1 MQGEFSMKKALLI
14 IDRGSKEVEVQ
25 AELFKISTQA
35 KEKGGYIY
43 SNFCFLEVIPPYID
57 EGIRNCIKENVD
69 LITVM
74 PYFLYPGLKLKDA
87 VQRTAAISKENRVKL
102 VITKPLCYSE
112 VLKFV
117 IMDRLTKLKLDN
129 NIQLKDKECDV
140 LVIGHG
146 SSDRRATEAFIFTI
160 NSIKRFYRNV
170 DYCFLEL
177 AGPTIQEGINSVIQ
191 KNPKIVLIM
200 PYFLHKGI
208 HIKND
213 VIKEVKNALN
223 NHSFS
228 NILIADHIGVD
239 DKIVNLILQRANEV
253 EKKIV

>member
-1 MQGEFSMKKALLI
+1 MRKALLI
-14 IDRGSKEVEVQ
+14 IDRGSKELEVQ
-25 AELFKISTQA
+25 DELLKISNQA

-74 PYFLYPGLKLKDA
+74 PYFLYPGMKLKDA
-87 VQRTAAISKENRVKL
+87 VKKTAAISKEKQVKL

-117 IMDRLTKLKLDN
+117 IIDRLTKLKLLND
-129 NIQLKDKECDV
+129 IRLKDKECDV

-160 NSIKRFYRNV
+160 NGIKHSYRNV
-170 DYCFLEL
+170 EYCFLEL
-177 AGPTIQEGINSVIQ
+177 AGPTIQEGINSVIK

-208 HIKND
+208 HIKHD
-213 VIKEVKNALN
+213 VINEVKTALKS
-223 NHSFS
+223 HSFT

-239 DKIVNLILQRANEV
+239 DNMINLILRRANEV
-253 EKKIV
+253 EKRIVYERND

>member
-1 MQGEFSMKKALLI
+1 MRKALLI
-14 IDRGSKEVEVQ
+14 IDRGSKELEVQ
-25 AELFKISTQA
+25 DELLKISNQA

-74 PYFLYPGLKLKDA
+74 PYFLYPGMKLKDA
-87 VQRTAAISKENRVKL
+87 VKKTAAISKDKQVKL
-102 VITKPLCYSE
+102 VITKPLCYSD
-112 VLKFV
+112 VLKSV
-117 IMDRLTKLKLDN
+117 IIDRLTKLKFLND
-129 NIQLKDKECDV
+129 IRLKDKECDV

-160 NSIKRFYRNV
+160 NSIKNSYRNV
-170 DYCFLEL
+170 EHCFLEL
-177 AGPTIQEGINSVIQ
+177 EGPTIQEGINSIIK

-208 HIKND
+208 HIKHD
-213 VIKEVKNALN
+213 VINEVKIALKS
-223 NHSFS
+223 HSFT

-239 DKIVNLILQRANEV
+239 DNMVNLILLRAIEV
-253 EKKIV
+253 EKRIVYERND

>member
-1 MQGEFSMKKALLI
+1 MRKALLI
-14 IDRGSKEVEVQ
+14 IDRGSKELEVQ
-25 AELFKISTQA
+25 DELLKISNQA

-74 PYFLYPGLKLKDA
+74 PYFLYPGMKLKDA
-87 VQRTAAISKENRVKL
+87 VKKTAAISKEKQVKL

-117 IMDRLTKLKLDN
+117 IIDRLTKLKLLND
-129 NIQLKDKECDV
+129 IRLKDKECDV

-160 NSIKRFYRNV
+160 NDIKQSYRNV
-170 DYCFLEL
+170 EYCFLEL
-177 AGPTIQEGINSVIQ
+177 EGPTIQEGINSVIKQ
-191 KNPKIVLIM
+191 NPKIVLIM

-208 HIKND
+208 HIKHD
-213 VIKEVKNALN
+213 VIKEVKTALKS
-223 NHSFS
+223 HSFT

-239 DKIVNLILQRANEV
+239 DNMINLILRRADEV
-253 EKKIV
+253 EKRIINERND

>member
-1 MQGEFSMKKALLI
+1 MRKALLI
-14 IDRGSKEVEVQ
+14 IDRGSKELEVQ
-25 AELFKISTQA
+25 DELLRISNQA

-69 LITVM
+69 LIIVM
-74 PYFLYPGLKLKDA
+74 PYFLYPGMKLKDA
-87 VQRTAAISKENRVKL
+87 VKKTAAISKEKQVKL

-117 IMDRLTKLKLDN
+117 IIDRLTKLKLLND
-129 NIQLKDKECDV
+129 IRLHDKECDV

-160 NSIKRFYRNV
+160 NGIKHSYRNV
-170 DYCFLEL
+170 EYCFLEL
-177 AGPTIQEGINSVIQ
+177 EGPTIQEGINSIIK

-208 HIKND
+208 HIKHD
-213 VIKEVKNALN
+213 VINEVKTALKR
-223 NHSFS
+223 HSFT

-239 DKIVNLILQRANEV
+239 DNMINLILRRANEV
-253 EKKIV
+253 EKRIVYERNE

>member
-1 MQGEFSMKKALLI
+1 MRKALLI
-14 IDRGSKEVEVQ
+14 IDRGSKEWEVQ
-25 AELFKISTQA
+25 DELFKISNRA

-57 EGIRNCIKENVD
+57 EGIRNCLNENVD

-74 PYFLYPGLKLKDA
+74 PYFLYPGMKLKDA
-87 VQRTAAISKENRVKL
+87 VKRTAAISKEKGVKL

-112 VLKFV
+112 ILTFV
-117 IMDRLTKLKLDN
+117 IMDRLFKLKFSND
-129 NIQLKDKECDV
+129 IQLRDKECDV

-160 NSIKRFYRNV
+160 NAIKHYYRNV
-170 DYCFLEL
+170 EYCFLEL
-177 AGPTIQEGINSVIQ
+177 EGPTIQEGINSVIK
-191 KNPKIVLIM
+191 KNPKILLIM

-213 VIKEVKNALN
+213 LIKEVKTALKS
-223 NHSFS
+223 HTFT

-239 DKIVNLILQRANEV
+239 DKMVSLILQRANEA
-253 EKKIV
+253 EKRIG

>member
-1 MQGEFSMKKALLI
+1 MRKALLI
-14 IDRGSKEVEVQ
+14 IDRGSKELEVQ
-25 AELFKISTQA
+25 DELLKISNQA

-74 PYFLYPGLKLKDA
+74 PYFLYPGMKLKDA
-87 VQRTAAISKENRVKL
+87 VKKTAAISKDKQVKL
-102 VITKPLCYSE
+102 VITKPLCYSD

-117 IMDRLTKLKLDN
+117 IIDRLTKLKFLND
-129 NIQLKDKECDV
+129 IRLKDKECDV

-160 NSIKRFYRNV
+160 NSIKNSYRNV
-170 DYCFLEL
+170 EHCFLEL
-177 AGPTIQEGINSVIQ
+177 EGPTIQEGINSVIK

-208 HIKND
+208 HIKHD
-213 VIKEVKNALN
+213 VINEVKIALKS
-223 NHSFS
+223 HSFT

-239 DKIVNLILQRANEV
+239 DNMVNLILLRANEV
-253 EKKIV
+253 EKRIVYERND

>member
-1 MQGEFSMKKALLI
+1 MRKALLI
-14 IDRGSKEVEVQ
+14 IDRGSKELEVQ
-25 AELFKISTQA
+25 HELLKISNQA

-69 LITVM
+69 LIIVM
-74 PYFLYPGLKLKDA
+74 PYFLYPGMKLKDA
-87 VQRTAAISKENRVKL
+87 VKKTAAISKEKQVKL

-117 IMDRLTKLKLDN
+117 IIDRLTKLKLLND
-129 NIQLKDKECDV
+129 IRLQDKECDV

-160 NSIKRFYRNV
+160 NGIKHSYRNV
-170 DYCFLEL
+170 EYCFLEL
-177 AGPTIQEGINSVIQ
+177 EGPTIQEGINSIIK

-208 HIKND
+208 HIKHD
-213 VIKEVKNALN
+213 VINEVKTALKR
-223 NHSFS
+223 HSFT

-239 DKIVNLILQRANEV
+239 DNMINLILRRANEV
-253 EKKIV
+253 EKRIIYERNE

>member
-1 MQGEFSMKKALLI
+1 MRKALLI
-14 IDRGSKEVEVQ
+14 IDRGSKEWEVQ
-25 AELFKISTQA
+25 DELFKISNRA

-57 EGIRNCIKENVD
+57 EGIRNCLNENVD

-74 PYFLYPGLKLKDA
+74 PYFLYPGMKLKDA
-87 VQRTAAISKENRVKL
+87 VKRTAAISKEKGVKL

-112 VLKFV
+112 ILTFVIVDRLFKLKFSN
-117 IMDRLTKLKLDN
+117 D
-129 NIQLKDKECDV
+129 IQLKDKECDV

-160 NSIKRFYRNV
+160 NAIKQYYRNV
-170 DYCFLEL
+170 EYCFLEL
-177 AGPTIQEGINSVIQ
+177 EGPTIQEGINSVIK

-213 VIKEVKNALN
+213 VIKEVKTALKS
-223 NHSFS
+223 HTFT

-239 DKIVNLILQRANEV
+239 DKMVSLILQRANEA
-253 EKKIV
+253 EKRIV

>member
-1 MQGEFSMKKALLI
+1 MRKALLI
-14 IDRGSKEVEVQ
+14 IDRGSKELEVQ
-25 AELFKISTQA
+25 DELLKISNQA

-74 PYFLYPGLKLKDA
+74 PYFLYPGMKLKDA
-87 VQRTAAISKENRVKL
+87 VKKTAAISKEKQVKL

-117 IMDRLTKLKLDN
+117 IIDRLTKLKLFND
-129 NIQLKDKECDV
+129 IRLQDKECDV

-160 NSIKRFYRNV
+160 NGIKHSYRNV
-170 DYCFLEL
+170 EYCFLEL
-177 AGPTIQEGINSVIQ
+177 EGPTIQEGINSVIK

-208 HIKND
+208 HIKHD
-213 VIKEVKNALN
+213 VINEVKTALKS
-223 NHSFS
+223 HSFT

-239 DKIVNLILQRANEV
+239 DNMINLILRRANEV
-253 EKKIV
+253 EKRIVYERND

>member
-1 MQGEFSMKKALLI
+1 MRKALLI
-14 IDRGSKEVEVQ
+14 IDRGSKELEVQ
-25 AELFKISTQA
+25 DELLKISNQA

-57 EGIRNCIKENVD
+57 EGIRNCIKKNVD

-74 PYFLYPGLKLKDA
+74 PYFLYPGMKLKDA
-87 VQRTAAISKENRVKL
+87 VKKTAAISKDKQVKL
-102 VITKPLCYSE
+102 IITKPLCYSD

-117 IMDRLTKLKLDN
+117 IIDRLTKLKFLND
-129 NIQLKDKECDV
+129 IRLKDKECDV

-160 NSIKRFYRNV
+160 NSIKNSYRNV
-170 DYCFLEL
+170 EHCFLEL
-177 AGPTIQEGINSVIQ
+177 EGPTIQEGINSVIK

-208 HIKND
+208 HIKHD
-213 VIKEVKNALN
+213 VINEVKIALKS
-223 NHSFS
+223 HSFT

-239 DKIVNLILQRANEV
+239 DNMINLILRRANEV
-253 EKKIV
+253 EKRIVYERNE

>member
-1 MQGEFSMKKALLI
+1 MRKALLI
-14 IDRGSKEVEVQ
+14 IDRGSKELEVQ
-25 AELFKISTQA
+25 DELLKISNQA

-57 EGIRNCIKENVD
+57 EGIRNCVKENVD
-69 LITVM
+69 LIIVM
-74 PYFLYPGLKLKDA
+74 PYFLYPGMKLKDA
-87 VQRTAAISKENRVKL
+87 VKKTAAISKEKQVKL

-117 IMDRLTKLKLDN
+117 IIDRLTKLKLLND
-129 NIQLKDKECDV
+129 IRLQDKECDV

-160 NSIKRFYRNV
+160 NDIKHYYKNV
-170 DYCFLEL
+170 EYCFLEL
-177 AGPTIQEGINSVIQ
+177 AVPTIQEGINSIIK

-208 HIKND
+208 HIKHD
-213 VIKEVKNALN
+213 VINEVKTALKR
-223 NHSFS
+223 HSFT

-239 DKIVNLILQRANEV
+239 DNMINLILRRANEV
-253 EKKIV
+253 EKRIVYERNE

>member
-1 MQGEFSMKKALLI
+1 MRKALLI
-14 IDRGSKEVEVQ
+14 IDRGSKELEVQ
-25 AELFKISTQA
+25 DELLKISNQA

-69 LITVM
+69 LIIVM
-74 PYFLYPGLKLKDA
+74 PYFLYPGMKLKDA
-87 VQRTAAISKENRVKL
+87 VKKTAAISKEKQVKL

-117 IMDRLTKLKLDN
+117 IIDRLTKLKLLND
-129 NIQLKDKECDV
+129 IRLQDKECDV

-160 NSIKRFYRNV
+160 NGIKHSYRNV
-170 DYCFLEL
+170 EYCFLEL
-177 AGPTIQEGINSVIQ
+177 EGPTIQEGINSIIK

-208 HIKND
+208 HIKHD
-213 VIKEVKNALN
+213 VINEVKTALKR
-223 NHSFS
+223 HSFT

-239 DKIVNLILQRANEV
+239 DNMINLILRRANEV
-253 EKKIV
+253 EKRIVYERNE

>member
-1 MQGEFSMKKALLI
+1 MRKALLI
-14 IDRGSKEVEVQ
+14 IDRGSKELEVQ
-25 AELFKISTQA
+25 DELLKISTQA

-43 SNFCFLEVIPPYID
+43 SNFCFLEVIPPYIE

-74 PYFLYPGLKLKDA
+74 PYFLYPGMKLKDA
-87 VQRTAAISKENRVKL
+87 VKKTAAISKEKQVKL

-117 IMDRLTKLKLDN
+117 IIDRLTKLKLFND
-129 NIQLKDKECDV
+129 IRLQDKECDV

-160 NSIKRFYRNV
+160 NGIKHSYRNV
-170 DYCFLEL
+170 EYCFLEL
-177 AGPTIQEGINSVIQ
+177 EGPTIQEGINSVIK

-208 HIKND
+208 HIKHD
-213 VIKEVKNALN
+213 VINEVKTALKS
-223 NHSFS
+223 HSFT

-239 DKIVNLILQRANEV
+239 DNMINLILRRANEV
-253 EKKIV
+253 EKRIVYERND

>member
-1 MQGEFSMKKALLI
+1 MRKALLI
-14 IDRGSKEVEVQ
+14 IDRGSKELDVQ
-25 AELFKISTQA
+25 DELFKISNQA
-35 KEKGGYIY
+35 KQKGGYIY

-74 PYFLYPGLKLKDA
+74 PYFLYPGMKLKDA
-87 VQRTAAISKENRVKL
+87 VQRTAAISKEKGVKL
-102 VITKPLCYSE
+102 VITKPLCYSQ
-112 VLKFV
+112 VLTFV
-117 IMDRLTKLKLDN
+117 VKDRLTKLKFDN
-129 NIQLKDKECDV
+129 DIQLKDKECDV

-160 NSIKRFYRNV
+160 NAIKSSYRNV

-177 AGPTIQEGINSVIQ
+177 TEPTIQEGINSVIK
-191 KNPKIVLIM
+191 KNPRIVLIM

-208 HIKND
+208 HIKHD
-213 VIKEVKNALN
+213 VIKEVKNALKS
-223 NHSFS
+223 HSFS

-239 DKIVNLILQRANEV
+239 DRMVNLILQRANEV

>member
-1 MQGEFSMKKALLI
+1 MRKALLI
-14 IDRGSKEVEVQ
+14 IDRGSKELEVQ
-25 AELFKISTQA
+25 DELLKISNQA

-69 LITVM
+69 LIIVM
-74 PYFLYPGLKLKDA
+74 PYFLYPGMKLKDA
-87 VQRTAAISKENRVKL
+87 VKKTAAISKEKQVKL

-117 IMDRLTKLKLDN
+117 IIDRLTKLKLLND
-129 NIQLKDKECDV
+129 IRLQDKECDV

-160 NSIKRFYRNV
+160 NGIKHSYRNV
-170 DYCFLEL
+170 EYCFLEL
-177 AGPTIQEGINSVIQ
+177 EGPTIQEGINSVIK

-208 HIKND
+208 HIKHD
-213 VIKEVKNALN
+213 VINEVKTALKR
-223 NHSFS
+223 HSFT

-239 DKIVNLILQRANEV
+239 DNMINLILRRANEV
-253 EKKIV
+253 EKRIVYERNE

>member
-1 MQGEFSMKKALLI
+1 MRKALLI
-14 IDRGSKEVEVQ
+14 IDRGSKELEVQ
-25 AELFKISTQA
+25 DELLKISNRA

-57 EGIRNCIKENVD
+57 EGIKNCIKENVD

-74 PYFLYPGLKLKDA
+74 PYFLYPGMKLKDA
-87 VQRTAAISKENRVKL
+87 VKKTAAISKEKQVKL

-117 IMDRLTKLKLDN
+117 IIDRLTKIKLLYD
-129 NIQLKDKECDV
+129 IRLKDKECDV

-160 NSIKRFYRNV
+160 NEIKHSYRNV
-170 DYCFLEL
+170 EYCFLEL
-177 AGPTIQEGINSVIQ
+177 EGPTIQEGINSVIK

-208 HIKND
+208 HIKHD
-213 VIKEVKNALN
+213 VINEVKTALKS
-223 NHSFS
+223 HSFT

-239 DKIVNLILQRANEV
+239 DNMINLILRRADEV
-253 EKKIV
+253 EKRIVYERND

>member
-1 MQGEFSMKKALLI
+1 MRKALLI
-14 IDRGSKEVEVQ
+14 IDRGSKELEVQ
-25 AELFKISTQA
+25 DELLKISTQA

-74 PYFLYPGLKLKDA
+74 PYFLYPGMKLKDA
-87 VQRTAAISKENRVKL
+87 VKKTASISKEKQVKL

-117 IMDRLTKLKLDN
+117 IIDRLTKLKLFND
-129 NIQLKDKECDV
+129 IRLQDKECDV

-160 NSIKRFYRNV
+160 NGIKHSYRNV
-170 DYCFLEL
+170 EYCFLEL
-177 AGPTIQEGINSVIQ
+177 EGPTIQEGINSVIK

-208 HIKND
+208 HIKHD
-213 VIKEVKNALN
+213 VINEVKTALKS
-223 NHSFS
+223 HSFT

-239 DKIVNLILQRANEV
+239 DNMINLILRRANEV
-253 EKKIV
+253 EKRIVYERND

>member
-1 MQGEFSMKKALLI
+1 MRKALLI
-14 IDRGSKEVEVQ
+14 IDRGSKELEVQ
-25 AELFKISTQA
+25 DELLKISNQA

-74 PYFLYPGLKLKDA
+74 PYFLYPGMKLKDA
-87 VQRTAAISKENRVKL
+87 VKKTAAISKEKQVKL

-117 IMDRLTKLKLDN
+117 IIDRLTKLKLLND
-129 NIQLKDKECDV
+129 IRLQDKECDV

-160 NSIKRFYRNV
+160 NGIKHSYRNV
-170 DYCFLEL
+170 EYCFLEL
-177 AGPTIQEGINSVIQ
+177 EGPTIQEGINSVIK

-208 HIKND
+208 HIKHD
-213 VIKEVKNALN
+213 VINEVKTALKS
-223 NHSFS
+223 HSFT

-239 DKIVNLILQRANEV
+239 DNMINLILRRANEV
-253 EKKIV
+253 EKRIVYERND

>member
-1 MQGEFSMKKALLI
+1 MRKALLI
-14 IDRGSKEVEVQ
+14 IDRGSKELEVQ
-25 AELFKISTQA
+25 DELLKISNQA
-35 KEKGGYIY
+35 KEKGDYIY

-69 LITVM
+69 LIIVM
-74 PYFLYPGLKLKDA
+74 PYFLYPGMKLKDA
-87 VQRTAAISKENRVKL
+87 VKKTAAISKEKQVKL

-117 IMDRLTKLKLDN
+117 IIDRLTKLKLFND
-129 NIQLKDKECDV
+129 IRLQDKECDV

-160 NSIKRFYRNV
+160 NGIKHSYRNV
-170 DYCFLEL
+170 EYCFLEL
-177 AGPTIQEGINSVIQ
+177 EGPTIQEGINSVIK

-208 HIKND
+208 HIKHD
-213 VIKEVKNALN
+213 VINEVKTALKR
-223 NHSFS
+223 HSFT

-239 DKIVNLILQRANEV
+239 DNMINLILLRANEV
-253 EKKIV
+253 EKRILCEIND

>member
-1 MQGEFSMKKALLI
+1 MRKALLI
-14 IDRGSKEVEVQ
+14 IDRGSKELEVQ
-25 AELFKISTQA
+25 HELLKISNQA

-69 LITVM
+69 LIIVM
-74 PYFLYPGLKLKDA
+74 PYFLYPGMKLKDA
-87 VQRTAAISKENRVKL
+87 VKKTAAISKEKQVKL

-117 IMDRLTKLKLDN
+117 IIDRLTKLKLLND
-129 NIQLKDKECDV
+129 IRLQDKECDV

-160 NSIKRFYRNV
+160 NGIKHSYRNV
-170 DYCFLEL
+170 EYCFLEL
-177 AGPTIQEGINSVIQ
+177 EGPTIQQGINSIIK

-208 HIKND
+208 HIKHD
-213 VIKEVKNALN
+213 VINEVKTALKR
-223 NHSFS
+223 HSFT

-239 DKIVNLILQRANEV
+239 NNMINLILRRANEV
-253 EKKIV
+253 EKRIVYERNE

>member
-1 MQGEFSMKKALLI
+1 MRKALLI
-14 IDRGSKEVEVQ
+14 IDRGSKELEVRD
-25 AELFKISTQA
+25 ELLRISNQA

-69 LITVM
+69 LIIVM
-74 PYFLYPGLKLKDA
+74 PYFLYPGMKLKDA
-87 VQRTAAISKENRVKL
+87 VKKTAAISKEKQVKL

-117 IMDRLTKLKLDN
+117 IIDRLTKLKLLND
-129 NIQLKDKECDV
+129 IRLQDKECDV

-160 NSIKRFYRNV
+160 NGIKHSYRNV
-170 DYCFLEL
+170 EYCFLEL
-177 AGPTIQEGINSVIQ
+177 EGPTIQEGINSIIK

-208 HIKND
+208 HIKHD
-213 VIKEVKNALN
+213 VINEVKTALKR
-223 NHSFS
+223 HSFT

-239 DKIVNLILQRANEV
+239 DNMINLILRRANEV
-253 EKKIV
+253 EKRIVYERNE

>member
-1 MQGEFSMKKALLI
+1 MRKALLI
-14 IDRGSKEVEVQ
+14 IDRGSKELEVQ
-25 AELFKISTQA
+25 DELFKISNQA

-74 PYFLYPGLKLKDA
+74 PYFLYPGMKLKDA
-87 VQRTAAISKENRVKL
+87 VKKTAAISKDKQVKL
-102 VITKPLCYSE
+102 VITKPLCYSD

-117 IMDRLTKLKLDN
+117 IIDRLTKLKFLND
-129 NIQLKDKECDV
+129 IRLKDKECDV

-160 NSIKRFYRNV
+160 NSIKNSYRNV
-170 DYCFLEL
+170 EHCFLEL
-177 AGPTIQEGINSVIQ
+177 EGPTIQEGINSVIK

-208 HIKND
+208 HIKHD
-213 VIKEVKNALN
+213 VINEVKIALKS
-223 NHSFS
+223 HSFT

-239 DKIVNLILQRANEV
+239 DNMVNLILLRANEV
-253 EKKIV
+253 EKRIVCERND

>member
-1 MQGEFSMKKALLI
+1 MRKALLI
-14 IDRGSKEVEVQ
+14 IDRGSKELEVQ
-25 AELFKISTQA
+25 DELLKISNQA

-74 PYFLYPGLKLKDA
+74 PYFLYPGMKLKDA
-87 VQRTAAISKENRVKL
+87 VKKTAAISKEKQVKL
-102 VITKPLCYSE
+102 VITKPLCYSD

-117 IMDRLTKLKLDN
+117 IIDRLTKLKLLND
-129 NIQLKDKECDV
+129 IRLKDKECDV

-160 NSIKRFYRNV
+160 NGIKHSYRNV
-170 DYCFLEL
+170 EYCFLEL
-177 AGPTIQEGINSVIQ
+177 AGPTIQEGINSVIK

-208 HIKND
+208 HIKHD
-213 VIKEVKNALN
+213 VINEVKTALKS
-223 NHSFS
+223 HSFT

-239 DKIVNLILQRANEV
+239 DNMINLILRRANEV
-253 EKKIV
+253 EKRIVYERND

>member
-1 MQGEFSMKKALLI
+1 MRQALLI
-14 IDRGSKEVEVQ
+14 IDRGSKELEVQ
-25 AELFKISTQA
+25 DELLKISNQA

-57 EGIRNCIKENVD
+57 EGIRNCVKENVD
-69 LITVM
+69 LIIVM
-74 PYFLYPGLKLKDA
+74 PYFLYPGMKLKDA
-87 VQRTAAISKENRVKL
+87 VKKAAAISKEKQVKL

-117 IMDRLTKLKLDN
+117 IIDRLTKLKLLND
-129 NIQLKDKECDV
+129 IRLQDKECDV

-160 NSIKRFYRNV
+160 NGIKHSYRNV
-170 DYCFLEL
+170 EYCFLEL
-177 AGPTIQEGINSVIQ
+177 AGPTIQEGINSIIK

-208 HIKND
+208 HIKHD
-213 VIKEVKNALN
+213 VINEVKTALKR
-223 NHSFS
+223 HSFT

-239 DKIVNLILQRANEV
+239 DNMINLILRRANEV
-253 EKKIV
+253 EKRIVYERNE

>member
-1 MQGEFSMKKALLI
+1 MRKALLI
-14 IDRGSKEVEVQ
+14 IDRGSKELEVQ
-25 AELFKISTQA
+25 DELFKISNQA

-74 PYFLYPGLKLKDA
+74 PYFLYPGMKLKDA
-87 VQRTAAISKENRVKL
+87 VKKTATISKDKQVKL
-102 VITKPLCYSE
+102 VITKPLCYSD

-117 IMDRLTKLKLDN
+117 IIDRLTKLKFLND
-129 NIQLKDKECDV
+129 IRLKDKECDV

-160 NSIKRFYRNV
+160 NSIKNSYRNV
-170 DYCFLEL
+170 EHCFLEL
-177 AGPTIQEGINSVIQ
+177 EGPTIQEGINSVIK

-208 HIKND
+208 HIKHD
-213 VIKEVKNALN
+213 VINEVKIALKS
-223 NHSFS
+223 HSFT

-239 DKIVNLILQRANEV
+239 DNMVNLILLRANEV
-253 EKKIV
+253 EKRIVYERND